1 MGEKGVKAD
10 LEGEI
15 TWCNFITFTYFMISE
30 LSISLYNLMNV
41 GTGPLPYT
49 LWADLLWALLDKS
62 GKRKVTYL
70 EKNEATL
77 LTGYFSYLMV
87 WTLKNHRR
95 WESAKV
101 QVISSC
107 KMHPLP
113 PPKKMFACLQASNL
127 HIHTCSDSE
136 LYNTII
142 SMLARPTHSN
152 IWDSVICVVV

>member
-87 WTLKNHRR
+87 WTLKNQRR

-113 PPKKMFACLQASNL
+113 PQKKCLLACKPQIYIFTLALTVS
-127 HIHTCSDSE
+127 C
-136 LYNTII
+136 II
-142 SMLARPTHSN
+142 QSFPCLPDQLIQTYET
-152 IWDSVICVVV
+152 VLFVL